1 MGCGMDGLRERLQ
14 EHRDAIVERWC
25 RDALA
30 AYADTAAT
38 AFVRERDRFA
48 NPVGHSIRTGTCEIF
63 DALVQG
69 ADDAVIRGA
78 LDSILSIRAVQQLPV
93 DQAIG
98 FLFHLKDLIRAELN
112 EDVDDR
118 ALVDLERR
126 IDRAALAAFETYVA
140 YRELVCELRIN
151 EVKRSVPWAVTRGRR
166 G

>member
-1 MGCGMDGLRERLQ
+1 MYGLREQLQ

-25 RDALA
+25 QDALT

-48 NPVGHSIRTGTCEIF
+48 NPVGHSIRAGTSEIF
-63 DALVQG
+63 DALLEG

-78 LDSILSIRAVQQLPV
+78 LDSILSIRAVQQLRV

-112 EDVDDR
+112 GAADEH
-118 ALVDLERR
+118 ALVELERR

-151 EVKRSVPWAVTRGRR
+151 EVKRTIPWAVTRGRR
-166 G
+166 